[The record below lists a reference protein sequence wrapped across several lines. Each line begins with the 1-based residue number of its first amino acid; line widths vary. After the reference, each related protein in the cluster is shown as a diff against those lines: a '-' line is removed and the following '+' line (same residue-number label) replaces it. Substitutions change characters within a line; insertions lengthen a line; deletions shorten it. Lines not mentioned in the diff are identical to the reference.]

1 MMAACDSSARRRRE
15 RRLRSWWRHEA
26 PAAACHSGPRSQK
39 PARARE
45 EPTSF
50 QLFDEEDVGG
60 MRPQALV
67 EPEPLEWDQ
76 RRTVVQTVDSPQV
89 VLSLDE
95 PVSQVVDQLTEVCR
109 HLDFHLPEQV
119 TDVPKISSSSRCL
132 RTVLNAPQTAEQLV
146 EVPTVCILFIA
157 GAERRHSGSLW
168 WRAICWSSRFLHS
181 TELNS
186 AAVFYGAHF

>member
-1 MMAACDSSARRRRE
+1 MVEPQQEAFMMAACDSSARRRRE

-26 PAAACHSGPRSQK
+26 QSVKAALAAATHHSAPRSQK

-76 RRTVVQTVDSPQV
+76 RRTVVQIVDS
-89 VLSLDE
+89 L
-95 PVSQVVDQLTEVCR
+95 
-109 HLDFHLPEQV
+109 
-119 TDVPKISSSSRCL
+119 
-132 RTVLNAPQTAEQLV
+132 
-146 EVPTVCILFIA
+146 
-157 GAERRHSGSLW
+157 
-168 WRAICWSSRFLHS
+168 
-181 TELNS
+181 
-186 AAVFYGAHF
+186 